1 MSVFFSASIDL
12 CLCHVLG
19 MNYPSELMSGVAIC
33 ILLFFSFFLPFFNTP
48 RVSWVS
54 KQQIRIWEP
63 DLVDAVLI
71 YFLWWYTKE
80 NMCSGSN

>member
-1 MSVFFSASIDL
+1 MPVSRAWNELSLRTNVRGCNLYSA
-12 CLCHVLG
+12 
-19 MNYPSELMSGVAIC
+19 
-33 ILLFFSFFLPFFNTP
+33 FFSFFLLFFNTP